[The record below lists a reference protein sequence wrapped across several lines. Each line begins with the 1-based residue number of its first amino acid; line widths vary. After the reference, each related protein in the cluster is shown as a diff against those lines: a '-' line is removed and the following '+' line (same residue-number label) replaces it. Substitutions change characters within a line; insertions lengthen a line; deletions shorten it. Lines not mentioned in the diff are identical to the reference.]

1 MRARQIGTWPS
12 KTRAALAKRLPGKG
26 SDGGWL
32 SLEFVGMSF
41 LFLFSLMLA
50 LQVASAT
57 YTMAQAN
64 GAARA
69 AARAATL
76 RGSGQS
82 AANEAVNPSLRPVQV
97 SGGSSGGQG
106 QTWSVTLR
114 VPQVVPL
121 MPRWTVTRSASM
133 PNTEVT
139 GG

>member
-1 MRARQIGTWPS
+1 MSAR
-12 KTRAALAKRLPGKG
+12 RALARRLPGKR
-26 SDGGWL
+26 SEDGWL

-57 YTMAQAN
+57 YTLAQAN

-82 AANEAVNPSLRPVQV
+82 AANAAVNPSLRPVRV
-97 SGGSSGGQG
+97 SGGSAGGQG

-114 VPQVVPL
+114 VPRVVPL
-121 MPRWTVTRSASM
+121 MPSWTVTRSASM
-133 PNTEVT
+133 PSTEVN

>member
-1 MRARQIGTWPS
+1 M
-12 KTRAALAKRLPGKG
+12 TRRRPTG
-26 SDGGWL
+26 DGGWL
-32 SLEFVGMSF
+32 SLEFVGLSF
-41 LFLFSLMLA
+41 LFIFTLVLA

-76 RGSGQS
+76 SGSGAG
-82 AANEAVNPSLRPVQV
+82 AADAAVNPSLRPVRAQ
-97 SGGSSGGQG
+97 GGRDGSG
-106 QTWSVTLR
+106 QTWTVTLR

-133 PNTEVT
+133 PSTEPL